1 MKEKNSK
8 NISDISPNWLFL
20 DTGVN
25 NGTFNMSRDNFL
37 LDSISNN
44 SIKLPLLR
52 VYGWETPTI
61 SFGANQS
68 INQSDQNHSNNF
80 PTVKR
85 VTGGQAVLHGSP
97 DNELTYSV
105 FIKYRYKVKQ
115 LYFEIGEILL
125 AFLETFS
132 LKGEFGYSS
141 NNYSKDFDC
150 FNSKTEADIVVND
163 VKVIGSAQYRKK
175 EYVLQHGSIKL
186 DIIRRLSGKNIDFEH
201 AKVNLKKAFQDKL
214 KIDFTDY
221 ALANSLDTL
230 YGSNN

>member
-8 NISDISPNWLFL
+8 SISNISPNWLFL

-25 NGTFNMSRDNFL
+25 NGTFNMSCDSFL

-44 SIKLPLLR
+44 SIELPLLR
-52 VYGWETPTI
+52 VYGWITPTI
-61 SFGANQS
+61 SFGANQL
-68 INQSDQNHSNNF
+68 IGQLEQNNL

-85 VTGGQAVLHGSP
+85 VTGGQAVLHGLP

-105 FIKYRYKVKQ
+105 FIKYGYKVKQ
-115 LYFEIGEILL
+115 LYLEIGEILL
-125 AFLETFS
+125 TFLERFD

-141 NNYSKDFDC
+141 NNYFKKFDC

-186 DIIRRLSGKNIDFEH
+186 DIIRKLSGKNIDFEY
-201 AKVNLKKAFQDKL
+201 AKVNLKNAFQDKL
-214 KIDFTDY
+214 KIEFTNY
-221 ALANSLDTL
+221 SLADSSDILC
-230 YGSNN
+230 GSNN